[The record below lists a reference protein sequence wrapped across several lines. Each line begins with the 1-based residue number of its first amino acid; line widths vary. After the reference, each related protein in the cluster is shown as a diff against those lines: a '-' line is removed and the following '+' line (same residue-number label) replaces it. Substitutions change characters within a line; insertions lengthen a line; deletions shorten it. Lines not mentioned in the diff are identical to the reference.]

1 MLNLD
6 THMVV
11 ALLSGDLSKAE
22 RDILA
27 IESLAVSD
35 IVFWEIAKLVQLR
48 RLDLDFDDAGFTAFQ
63 RSVTVF
69 PITLEIARKSATLDF
84 ASDPADEIIAATSVV
99 ENVPLL
105 TRDRRILKSK
115 MVPFAPGRGRK

>member
-6 THMVV
+6 THIVV

-22 RDILA
+22 RHLVADDTLA
-27 IESLAVSD
+27 ISD
-35 IVFWEIAKLVQLR
+35 IVLWELAKLVQLR
-48 RLDLDFDDAGFTAFQ
+48 RLELDFEDAGFAAFH

-69 PITLEIARKSATLDF
+69 PISAGMARQSTRLDF
-84 ASDPADEIIAATSVV
+84 SSDLADEIIGATSVV
-99 ENVPLL
+99 ENIPLM

-115 MVPFAPGRGRK
+115 MVPLAGNNG

>member
-6 THMVV
+6 THIVV

-22 RDILA
+22 RHLVADDTLA
-27 IESLAVSD
+27 ISD
-35 IVFWEIAKLVQLR
+35 IVLWELAKLVQLR
-48 RLDLDFDDAGFTAFQ
+48 RLELDFEDAGFAAFH

-69 PITLEIARKSATLDF
+69 PIRAGMARQSTRLDF
-84 ASDPADEIIAATSVV
+84 SSDLADEIIGATSVV
-99 ENVPLL
+99 ENIPLM

-115 MVPFAPGRGRK
+115 MVPLAGNNG